1 MLLQI
6 LFAKEMIR
14 CCKEI
19 DFLINQ
25 QILMMFSFL
34 CFTKDKLSLTNY
46 RHSSFAPQSGQ
57 IPFST

>member
-1 MLLQI
+1 MFLQI

-34 CFTKDKLSLTNY
+34 YFTKDNQPFTNCPQPSLPRN
-46 RHSSFAPQSGQ
+46 
-57 IPFST
+57 PFCT

>member
-1 MLLQI
+1 MFLQI

-25 QILMMFSFL
+25 QILMIFSFL
-34 CFTKDKLSLTNY
+34 CFTKDNL
-46 RHSSFAPQSGQ
+46 SFANRRQPFFSPQSGQ